1 MRIRIV
7 KPLTETPEF
16 VARRLGYKP
25 WRNPKTGQK
34 SFIRRTGASFYP
46 RFHLLIKPSKKAVET
61 IFDLHFDARRPM
73 HKKGVRSFEDFESPV
88 VQKEAKRI
96 SAEISQNY
104 LK

>member
-7 KPLTETPEF
+7 KPLTETPQL

-25 WRNPKTGQK
+25 WRNPKTGQE
-34 SFIRRTGASFYP
+34 SFIRRTGKSFYP
-46 RFHLLIKPSKKAVET
+46 RFHLLIKPGKKPQET

-73 HKKGVRSFEDFESPV
+73 HKKGIRSFEDFESPV
-88 VQKEAKRI
+88 VQEEAKRI
-96 SAEISQNY
+96 STEISQKF